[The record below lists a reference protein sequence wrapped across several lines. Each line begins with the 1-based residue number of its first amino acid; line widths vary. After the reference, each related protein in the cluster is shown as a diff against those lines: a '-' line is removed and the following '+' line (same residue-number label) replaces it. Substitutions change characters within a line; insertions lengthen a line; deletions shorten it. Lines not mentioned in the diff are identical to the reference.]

1 MIMTSEIKLINK
13 LKMDNKL
20 TREDWINILS
30 SRSAEGLKYLQSEA
44 REIANKSYGN
54 KVFIRGLIEI
64 SNYCKNDCYYCGINR
79 SNLNVSRYRLNKEEI
94 LSCCD
99 NGYSLGFRTF
109 VMQGGEDPYLS
120 DEVLCDIVR
129 DIHEKYPDCAIT
141 LSVGER
147 SYESYKKLY
156 EAGAERYL
164 LRHETACDE
173 HYRKLHPDNQK
184 LSNRIQCLNSL
195 KDIGY
200 QVGAGFMVG
209 SPYQTVETLAEDM
222 MFISEFKPH
231 MVGIGPF
238 IPHHDTVFKDEPA
251 GDVELTLY
259 LIGLIR
265 LLLPNANI
273 PATTALGTISDDGRQ
288 QGILSGANVIMP
300 NLSPKEVREKYE
312 LYNNKLSTGV
322 ESAEGLDLLKE
333 KIQEIGY
340 EIVVDKGDYKWD

>member
-13 LKMDNKL
+13 LKTDKKL

-30 SRSAEGLKYLQSEA
+30 SRSVEGLKYLQSEA

-79 SNLNVSRYRLNKEEI
+79 SNLNVNRYRLNKEEI

-120 DEVLCDIVR
+120 DEVLGDIVR

-200 QVGAGFMVG
+200 QVGTGFMVG
-209 SPYQTVETLAEDM
+209 SPYQTVEALADDM
-222 MFISEFKPH
+222 MFISKFKPH

-238 IPHHDTVFKDEPA
+238 IPHHDTVFKDEPV

-300 NLSPKEVREKYE
+300 NLSPKEVRKKYE

-333 KIQEIGY
+333 KIKGIGY